1 MVCDTI
7 KNNKT
12 KVCIGDRDQKIIVQT
27 TTTTANNSPGT
38 YQDIA
43 FQDVATMWAM
53 VKTSSNNRYID
64 NVNTS
69 GATTTDFYF
78 PYTVDID
85 YTAQLWVDWRGIKF
99 KVLST
104 ENIAKQFRTIRLRA
118 SETGD
123 STYKTNLR

>member
-1 MVCDTI
+1 MACNTI

-12 KVCIGDRDQKIIVQT
+12 KVCTGDRDQKIIVQT
-27 TTTTANNSPGT
+27 TTTTDNNSPGT

-43 FQDVATMWAM
+43 FQDLATMWAM
-53 VKTSSNNRYID
+53 VKTSPNNRYID

-69 GATTTDFYF
+69 GVTTTDFYF
-78 PYTVDID
+78 PYTADID
-85 YTAQLWVDWRGIKF
+85 YTIKLWVDWRGIKF

-123 STYKTNLR
+123 STYEANLR